1 MKLLDRYIAGKVVE
15 SVLLVL
21 LALVVLF
28 AFTNFLGELGD
39 VGKGRYDLPLAL
51 IYVLLLTPRQIL
63 ELFPVSALLGSVV
76 ALGLMANNNELAVI
90 RAAGVSVARITWPVL
105 KAGAL
110 LMFLALVLGE
120 GLAPPAERYAHD
132 LRVSA
137 ITGEPAL
144 RTSRGIWIRYQEGFI
159 HIGDVVAGDALRDV
173 TVYELD
179 DQYQLKQTESAPQ
192 ARYRNGQWVLLDVR
206 QVIYTGD
213 GLQVHKLRRMVGPLR
228 LDPRQLKRLIIP
240 PEDLSMVG
248 LYKYVRYLERTGQNP
263 GRYALAFWHKLS
275 VPLVTGLMVVLAVPF
290 VFGSLRSVTIGQRM
304 VAAALVGIG
313 FQLLDQTAGQV
324 TLLYN
329 LPPALGAFLP
339 AGLALVL
346 AVVLLRRVY

>member
-1 MKLLDRYIAGKVVE
+1 MRLLDRYIAGKVIE

-21 LALVVLF
+21 LGLLVLF

-51 IYVLLLTPRQIL
+51 VYVLLLTPRQVL

-90 RAAGVSVARITWPVL
+90 RSAGVSIARITWPVL

-110 LMFLALVLGE
+110 LMLMALVLGE
-120 GLAPPAERYAHD
+120 GLAPPAESYAHD

-137 ITGEPAL
+137 ITGQPAL
-144 RTSRGIWIRYQEGFI
+144 RTSRGIWTRYQGGFI
-159 HIGDVVAGDALRDV
+159 HIGDVLSGDALLDV
-173 TVYELD
+173 TVYELN
-179 DQYQLKQTESAPQ
+179 DQYQLRRTESASR
-192 ARYRNGQWVLLDVR
+192 ARYRNGQWVLMDVR
-206 QVIYTGD
+206 QVTYTGE
-213 GLQVHKLRRMVGPLR
+213 GLQVRQLERVTGPLQ

-240 PEDLSMVG
+240 PEDLSIIG

-275 VPLVTGLMVVLAVPF
+275 VPVVTGLMVVLAVPF

-313 FQLLDQTAGQV
+313 FQLLDQTAGQL

-329 LPPALGAFLP
+329 LPPVLGAFLP
-339 AGLALVL
+339 AALALV
-346 AVVLLRRVY
+346 AAAVLLRRVY